1 MIPDATPEDDGDG
14 CRLVLAA
21 GVGTEHRLGRWVA
34 MRPTHPHLLK
44 LTPDEL
50 NRHRNRRAFTDAA
63 TSADAPMTSTSAAG
77 VEQRTL
83 QQQAVGD
90 GDGDGS
96 AIAIESTIESGSGS
110 DNPCASATRSR
121 EAEHRAPAAAAA
133 EAAPTSTSPNVPR
146 AVRDCVF
153 TIALRLRAPP
163 TPLATAPPA
172 APASRLPPAP
182 ISLDD

>member
-1 MIPDATPEDDGDG
+1 MSFFLSLKPGIINSLRFSGVVSDATREEGE

-44 LTPDEL
+44 LTPGEL
-50 NRHRNRRAFTDAA
+50 NRHRSQQRP
-63 TSADAPMTSTSAAG
+63 SALASIGT
-77 VEQRTL
+77 E
-83 QQQAVGD
+83 QQQQTQPPSVDEAALEAASGALDPSPALTAV
-90 GDGDGS
+90 
-96 AIAIESTIESGSGS
+96 
-110 DNPCASATRSR
+110 
-121 EAEHRAPAAAAA
+121 EARAPAARA
-133 EAAPTSTSPNVPR
+133 NR

-153 TIALRLRAPP
+153 AMALRLRAPP